1 MANPFVSL
9 STILCQLLSLL
20 LTNLFGRRDH
30 FSSLK
35 YLLLVQI
42 DVVVR
47 DVIDNAQALSRRLL
61 GRRRGIIQK
70 LFI

>member
-1 MANPFVSL
+1 MANPFISL

-20 LTNLFGRRDH
+20 LTILFGRRGH
-30 FSSLK
+30 FSPLK
-35 YLLLVQI
+35 HLLLVQI

-47 DVIDNAQALSRRLL
+47 DVIDNTQAFRCRLL